1 MSSHWSFSCVFVLWM
16 NMMLPSVLLAQVSP
30 FGVGGENVES
40 ENSMIPFKVKLRG
53 VLNATA
59 REKSMGIVT
68 LGINTY
74 REKYDFDVVT
84 VEAVDNPRIS
94 GSVILQQY
102 RDHKRDLKLAGPKE
116 LLSRI
121 GQAEPGTPLLI
132 IGFLRQRD
140 KLLQLTD
147 VEILGVGPEAQ

>member
-1 MSSHWSFSCVFVLWM
+1 MV
-16 NMMLPSVLLAQVSP
+16 PAQGMP
-30 FGVGGENVES
+30 FAIGGDNVES
-40 ENSMIPFKVKLRG
+40 ENSLIPFKVKLRG
-53 VLNATA
+53 ILNATA
-59 REKSMGIVT
+59 REKSMGMVT

-102 RDHKRDLKLAGPKE
+102 KNQKRDLNLAGPKE

-121 GQAEPGTPLLI
+121 GQAEPGTPLII

-140 KLLQLTD
+140 KILQLTA
-147 VEILGVGPEAQ
+147 VEILGTSPEAR